1 MMQNRISPGRPSGLR
16 WKGSLVGGLIG
27 TRDGGRGCRW
37 KGCRWERVLL
47 PELYLA
53 EETELFEEPLHTS
66 VDFYSVPLLITHLIS
81 NDFITYRLEVSHYN
95 DF

>member
-1 MMQNRISPGRPSGLR
+1 M
-16 WKGSLVGGLIG
+16 
-27 TRDGGRGCRW
+27 
-37 KGCRWERVLL
+37 LL